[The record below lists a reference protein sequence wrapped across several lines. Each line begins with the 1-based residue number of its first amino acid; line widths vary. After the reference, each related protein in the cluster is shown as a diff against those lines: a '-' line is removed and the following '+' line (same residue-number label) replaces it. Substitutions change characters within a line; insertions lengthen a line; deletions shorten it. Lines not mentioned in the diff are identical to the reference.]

1 MCEACDKCVE
11 SVNWQRPLDASCL
24 PQWTV
29 ARRQNTTDF
38 LRLLVC
44 QFGIHFVRLQNY
56 KFSVQLMYVCIL
68 AMYKPTRRFHK
79 PALALFGSSQPR
91 SSWHVREVFFCPTAR
106 NSMQCLTLI
115 VTAVS
120 RQGHKSFA
128 AQRRDGKMLIYV
140 TDRVTRTS
148 TDYPGD
154 SVQV

>member
-1 MCEACDKCVE
+1 
-11 SVNWQRPLDASCL
+11 
-24 PQWTV
+24 
-29 ARRQNTTDF
+29 
-38 LRLLVC
+38 
-44 QFGIHFVRLQNY
+44 
-56 KFSVQLMYVCIL
+56 
-68 AMYKPTRRFHK
+68 
-79 PALALFGSSQPR
+79 
-91 SSWHVREVFFCPTAR
+91 
-106 NSMQCLTLI
+106 MQCLTLI